1 MAQRF
6 NGATIV
12 PKRRRGSE
20 SARASQPS
28 HRAAATA
35 ATTTSAAL
43 VATRALPLHRV
54 AGAGMIDRADDGI
67 GAGREGRCDDQ
78 HQGEA
83 AHRVRLDVPA
93 ARVTTQERD
102 RAARPRRYIGVW
114 DR

>member
-12 PKRRRGSE
+12 PKRRRGSK
-20 SARASQPS
+20 SVRASQPS

-35 ATTTSAAL
+35 TTSAAL

-67 GAGREGRCDDQ
+67 GTGSEGRCDDQ